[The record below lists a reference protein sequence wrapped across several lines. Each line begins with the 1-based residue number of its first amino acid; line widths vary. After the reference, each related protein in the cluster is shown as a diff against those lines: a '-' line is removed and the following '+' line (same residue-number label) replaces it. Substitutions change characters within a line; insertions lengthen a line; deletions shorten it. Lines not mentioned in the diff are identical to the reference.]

1 MPFLRICSTLQTR
14 RISRTRSGRPSDH
27 ASWNQLVSGVLV
39 GFGVITVIILVG
51 FGLGRGGVLGPEA
64 RPVLS
69 KLIFYVAQP
78 CLLFSLI
85 VKTQPQDL
93 LTPALGVQMISVAAA
108 IVTYLAV
115 VVPIWRPKGGETVI
129 GVMSAS
135 YVNIGNLGIPIAV
148 YALGDSSQIAPI
160 MLFQMALYTPIA
172 MICLDVVTGGGDG
185 LWPTLKHVL
194 LNPVLIASVVAIAV
208 VTIGIPVPDVIYEPV
223 HLIAGISVPTM
234 LINFGMSLAAKRPF
248 SAGSPIGRI
257 TVAVLVKSFVQPAIG
272 WVLAVHLF
280 GLSGHAL
287 MVAVV
292 MAALPTAQN
301 TYNYATTYGV
311 GQTLARDTA
320 FTSTLISVPV
330 VAGIV
335 ALLY

>member
-1 MPFLRICSTLQTR
+1 MPR
-14 RISRTRSGRPSDH
+14 RSPAASVRPSEP
-27 ASWNQLVSGVLV
+27 AMSGVFV
-39 GFGVITVIILVG
+39 GFGVIAIIIAVG
-51 FGLGRGGVLGPEA
+51 FGLGRGGVLGPDA

-78 CLLFSLI
+78 ALLFSLI
-85 VKTQPQDL
+85 VKSQPQDL
-93 LTPALGVQMISVAAA
+93 LTPALGVQIISVAAA
-108 IVTYLAV
+108 IVVYLV
-115 VVPIWRPKGGETVI
+115 VVLPIWRPAGGETII

-172 MICLDVVTGGGDG
+172 MICLDIADGGGAG
-185 LWPTLKHVL
+185 LWPTLRHVL

-208 VTIGIPVPDVIYEPV
+208 VVIGVPVPEVVYEPI

-257 TVAVLVKSFVQPAIG
+257 SVAVLVKSFVQPAFA
-272 WVLAVHLF
+272 WVIATQLF
-280 GLSGHAL
+280 GLTGHAL

-301 TYNYATTYGV
+301 TYNYATQYGV

-320 FTSTLISVPV
+320 FTSTLLSVPV
-330 VAGIV
+330 VATIV